1 MYWTDWGTMPGRIE
15 RAGMDGSNRQVIVNT
30 GLKWPNG
37 LTLDLVHQ
45 RIFWVDAKMNSISS
59 SNYDGS
65 ERRLVLQSPEAV
77 NHPFSITTFEDYV
90 YWTDWANETI
100 FKANKFTGKEL
111 TPILP
116 PKSVSFSSDL
126 IRPLLLNDPLCNL
139 LTYLFKFALK
149 IRETYTE
156 RLGCIMASLLLHSS
170 FLPSNFV
177 SFVWKN

>member
-1 MYWTDWGTMPGRIE
+1 MYWTDWGVTPGRIE

-30 GLKWPNG
+30 ALKWPNG
-37 LTLDLVHQ
+37 LTLDLVHK

-65 ERRLVLQSPEAV
+65 DRRLVLQSPEALT
-77 NHPFSITTFEDYV
+77 HPFSITTFEDYV

-116 PKSVSFSSDL
+116 PKSVSF
-126 IRPLLLNDPLCNL
+126 
-139 LTYLFKFALK
+139 
-149 IRETYTE
+149 
-156 RLGCIMASLLLHSS
+156 ASFFLS
-170 FLPSNFV
+170 FFSRFIAE
-177 SFVWKN
+177 F